1 MQCPKFFIPS
11 SSSSSSSFEEAA
23 FFDFIGLEGNSPEGK
38 GLAFLTKGKQ
48 EVIDNNNPYWIEDN
62 IENFLK
68 RHKERLKK
76 GDIVATTLETYY
88 WPIKVFCDRN
98 KLTLPGDIDWDNLSK
113 IIPKTSSY
121 SNDRCPTVQEIR
133 RVIKNP
139 NRRVKIIVLVMCS
152 SGIRLGAWDYLKWKH
167 VIPITNSH
175 YLHWK
180 KQKEEDE
187 NGHHSSSNITIT
199 SDDESKIIA
208 AKLIVYNDGEGD
220 NSRQH
225 FSYITPEAYYALKEM
240 IDYREQ
246 VQGEKITG
254 ESWLI
259 TNEKVGFATAPKK
272 LTYNGLR
279 RVLNRTLKTEGLR
292 SVLPEGKRRYEW
304 KQSHGYRKFFETYAG
319 SVMHPYNVK
328 MLIDH
333 KLEGSENSYWKPT
346 ELQLLEDY
354 LRAIPKLTINNQDNI
369 DKYVLQKEVAELKEK
384 SEQQNA
390 EKEKEA
396 EETKKELKDVREEI
410 SLLKRGFNHLIETG
424 VMEPILRQS
433 ADTDR

>member
-1 MQCPKFFIPS
+1 
-11 SSSSSSSFEEAA
+11 
-23 FFDFIGLEGNSPEGK
+23 
-38 GLAFLTKGKQ
+38 LAFLAKANH

-62 IENFLK
+62 IHDLLK
-68 RHKERLKK
+68 HHKERLKK
-76 GDIVATTLETYY
+76 GEIVANTLETYY

-98 KLTLPGDIDWDNLSK
+98 KLTLPSEIDWDSLSK

-139 NRRVKIIVLVMCS
+139 NRRVKPIVLVMCS

-167 VIPITNSH
+167 VIPITNSQ
-175 YLHWK
+175 YLHLK

-187 NGHHSSSNITIT
+187 NGHSNITIT

-220 NSRQH
+220 HHQH
-225 FSYITPEAYYALKEM
+225 FSYITPEADYALKEM

-279 RVLNRTLKTEGLR
+279 RVLNRTLKKEGLR
-292 SVLPEGKRRYEW
+292 SVLPKGKRRYEW

-346 ELQLLEDY
+346 EMSLLEDY
-354 LRAIPKLTINNQDNI
+354 LKAISKLTINNQDNI
-369 DKYVLQKEVAELKEK
+369 DKSILQKEVAELTEK
-384 SEQQNA
+384 SEEANYVLMGKLA

-396 EETKKELKDVREEI
+396 EQTKKELKEVREEI
-410 SLLKRGFNHLIETG
+410 SLLKRGFSHLIETG

>member
-1 MQCPKFFIPS
+1 
-11 SSSSSSSFEEAA
+11 
-23 FFDFIGLEGNSPEGK
+23 
-38 GLAFLTKGKQ
+38 
-48 EVIDNNNPYWIEDN
+48 
-62 IENFLK
+62 
-68 RHKERLKK
+68 
-76 GDIVATTLETYY
+76 
-88 WPIKVFCDRN
+88 
-98 KLTLPGDIDWDNLSK
+98 
-113 IIPKTSSY
+113 
-121 SNDRCPTVQEIR
+121 
-133 RVIKNP
+133 
-139 NRRVKIIVLVMCS
+139 MCS

-187 NGHHSSSNITIT
+187 NGHSNITIT

-220 NSRQH
+220 NSHQH
-225 FSYITPEAYYALKEM
+225 FSCITPEAYYALKEM

-354 LRAIPKLTINNQDNI
+354 LRAIPKLTINNRQ
-369 DKYVLQKEVAELKEK
+369 VCSA
-384 SEQQNA
+384 
-390 EKEKEA
+390 
-396 EETKKELKDVREEI
+396 
-410 SLLKRGFNHLIETG
+410 KRSCRT
-424 VMEPILRQS
+424 
-433 ADTDR
+433 